1 MWVTYF
7 QNGVNDKIIHP
18 KWEMSHNSRQTLY
31 RQSKMPSLILQ
42 PVISKFKDKQKC
54 NEGEGAEPGIANL
67 YKENPKAPQE
77 VKSNFFLTWTIPR
90 NITEQS
96 KALQERE
103 QHGAEQ
109 PKALQEREQHG
120 ARVESRKRNIRSL
133 EKKTRTLQQSEKQ
146 NHDAAEKLFQA
157 YKRMRR

>member
-7 QNGVNDKIIHP
+7 ENGVNDKIIHP
-18 KWEMSHNSRQTLY
+18 KWEMSHNSWQTLY
-31 RQSKMPSLILQ
+31 RQSKKPSLILQ
-42 PVISKFKDKQKC
+42 PVISKFEDKQKC

-67 YKENPKAPQE
+67 YKENAKAPQE

-90 NITEQS
+90 NIT
-96 KALQERE
+96 
-103 QHGAEQ
+103 EQ